1 MTSAAV
7 MYGSYL
13 FLFLQFFFKRYQ
25 YLWAGKKRTAADAT
39 KNQAP
44 IAAGGK
50 TQQKSRK
57 AD

>member
-1 MTSAAV
+1 
-7 MYGSYL
+7 
-13 FLFLQFFFKRYQ
+13 
-25 YLWAGKKRTAADAT
+25 LWAGKKRTAADAT